1 MLPELLQHHANMNT
15 ETIMCFI
22 FSRSFLIIS
31 MSNKIISMSNKN
43 YRPTTIH
50 RVYPLLVLDYT
61 RHLFNLNTMSPSSI
75 SGVLS

>member
-31 MSNKIISMSNKN
+31 MSNKN
-43 YRPTTIH
+43 YRPTQDTFLI
-50 RVYPLLVLDYT
+50 
-61 RHLFNLNTMSPSSI
+61 SI
-75 SGVLS
+75 LCHHFGRNELIKDMCSKLIAFLKRLKRF